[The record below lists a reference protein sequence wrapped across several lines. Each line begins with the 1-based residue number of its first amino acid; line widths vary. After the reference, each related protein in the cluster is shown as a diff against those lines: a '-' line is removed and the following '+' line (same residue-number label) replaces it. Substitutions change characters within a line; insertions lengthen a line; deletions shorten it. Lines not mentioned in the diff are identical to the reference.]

1 MKINYEGDIISAP
14 PIIDDVTPAAMI
26 PFILAGLTAWIFWT
40 QVVPRQLRGLQVA
53 FQTGE
58 KRYEVHRVTTT
69 TDDVKNLLTTQG
81 MRFGVTT
88 YLFALTG
95 ALILFFEFMTIRFGL
110 SDGYHALTL
119 AIGLCFIAVPAIISS
134 GSSLGAQVIK
144 PIGQGKATL
153 QDSNIWRS
161 YSYVLLTILW
171 MALVL
176 ALGLILDILDV
187 PAFRI
192 FSICSF
198 VAFSPA
204 VLAYGRVLGSSWQAL
219 RQSSQKIAQG
229 KASPFHNHKPN
240 AKQQAIALIV
250 NINLIAMPYVALNTV
265 LSIAALSISPDLFT
279 HSNRVLELPEYR
291 VQSSIMEEG
300 GILGFALIELFSFI
314 PEDGIRVP
322 MVSMVLLFLLLNV
335 ALIGFLFV
343 YEVARILFL
352 DVQDVSGKGG
362 IKLADSRLLRAER
375 SQQAKVLNFCFTG
388 FAGQSMLLLALAM
401 ITFWDSSFLPQGDQC
416 GVWEDSICSV
426 MQKDSLEELTWMLA
440 SGGQVAFIVIWARSR
455 KIGSSLEEISF
466 DASMGE
472 DRARMSQLEDV
483 IYLKQ
488 KAIRNLIME
497 DKWDK
502 ALIRID
508 SVIEGHGEQL
518 EGLDLLRK
526 TDAMMEIYAAMGRW
540 DDAEN
545 NAVSILALRGGR
557 EAQIARLILVA
568 ASLSQRD
575 LAEAKPRLKMIPDD
589 DVESARLQWFAS
601 LMQPKRRPLN
611 PTVSSLLTMDPL
623 TKRNIDL
630 IKRFEENIA
639 VSSLKMRNT
648 PSDKMIILGDAAR
661 LRLEGR
667 SGEALN
673 LIEKFI
679 KKNNIKN
686 WTHGEVVR
694 SLLHL
699 DEGRINT
706 ATNIAE
712 KLGKNRSRHPHLRSL
727 LRYLESIGETI
738 SASSEPTGIEW
749 LIDSGLDWVQA
760 WPYRH
765 TVAPAPAL
773 VTKELQKHAWS
784 ANAWIAHSV
793 EDSLDKA
800 KSKGANGWKLLSK
813 HKDERDFPP
822 CLFTHLTGIIV
833 TVGGMPV
840 DLGLPGQLNLEAIK
854 NAGLLD
860 L

>member
-1 MKINYEGDIISAP
+1 MPY
-14 PIIDDVTPAAMI
+14 
-26 PFILAGLTAWIFWT
+26 ILAGLTSWLFWT

-58 KRYEVHRVTTT
+58 KRYEVHNVTSSVE
-69 TDDVKNLLTTQG
+69 DVKNLLKTQG

-95 ALILFFEFMTIRFGL
+95 ALILFFEFLMTNFEL
-110 SDGYHALTL
+110 SEGYHALSISI
-119 AIGLCFIAVPAIISS
+119 ALCFIAIPAIISS

-153 QDSNIWRS
+153 QDSNVWRS
-161 YSYVLLTILW
+161 YSYVLLTMLW

-176 ALGLILDILDV
+176 ALGLVLDILDV
-187 PAFRI
+187 PGFRI
-192 FSICSF
+192 FSICTF
-198 VAFSPA
+198 FAFSPA
-204 VLAYGRVLGSSWQAL
+204 ILAYGRVLGSSWQAL
-219 RQSSQKIAQG
+219 RQSSQKIAKG
-229 KASPFHNHKPN
+229 EASAFHNHKPN

-250 NINLIAMPYVALNTV
+250 NINLIAMPFVALNTII
-265 LSIAALSISPDLFT
+265 SIIALSIDPNLFT
-279 HSNRVLELPEYR
+279 HSDRVIDLPEYR
-291 VQSSIMEEG
+291 PQSSIMEEG

-322 MVSMVLLFLLLNV
+322 MVTMVLLFLLLNV

-401 ITFWDSSFLPQGDQC
+401 ITFWDSSFLPQGEQC
-416 GVWEDSICSV
+416 GIWENSV
-426 MQKDSLEELTWMLA
+426 CTVLTKDALEELTWMLS

-455 KIGSSLEEISF
+455 KIGSSLEDISF
-466 DASMGE
+466 DASVGE
-472 DRARMSQLEDV
+472 DRMRMAQLEDV

-488 KAIRNLIME
+488 KAIRKLIME
-497 DKWDK
+497 DDWDR
-502 ALIRID
+502 ALVRID
-508 SVIEGHGEQL
+508 SVMEGYGEQL
-518 EGLDLLRK
+518 EGLDLVRK

-575 LAEAKPRLKMIPDD
+575 LAEAKPRLEMIPDD
-589 DVESARLQWFAS
+589 DIESARLKWVAS
-601 LMQPKRRPLN
+601 LLQPKKRKLK
-611 PTVSSLLTMDPL
+611 SSVASILSLDPL

-630 IKRFEENIA
+630 INRFEQNTA
-639 VSSLKMRNT
+639 VTTLNYRDT
-648 PSDKMIILGDAAR
+648 PEDKLLILGDAAR

-673 LIEKFI
+673 IIERFI
-679 KKNNIKN
+679 KKYDIKK
-686 WTHGEVVR
+686 WPHGDVVR

-712 KLGKNRSRHPHLRSL
+712 SLGKDRSRHPHLRSL
-727 LRYLESIGETI
+727 LRYLESVGETI

-760 WPYRH
+760 WPHRH

-773 VTKELQKHAWS
+773 VTKDLQKHAWK
-784 ANAWIAHSV
+784 ANGWIAHSV
-793 EDSLDKA
+793 EDTLDKA
-800 KSKGANGWKLLSK
+800 KAKGSTGWKLLSE

-822 CLFTHLTGIIV
+822 CIFTHLTGIIV
-833 TVGGMPV
+833 TIGGMPV
-840 DLGLPGQLNLEAIK
+840 DLGLPGDLNLEAIR
-854 NAGLLD
+854 NAGLLE

>member
-1 MKINYEGDIISAP
+1 MKISYEGDIISAP
-14 PIIDDVTPAAMI
+14 PIIDEVTPAAMI
-26 PFILAGLTAWIFWT
+26 PFVLAGLTAWLFWT

-58 KRYEVHRVTTT
+58 KRYEVHKVTSSVE
-69 TDDVKNLLTTQG
+69 DVKNLLSTQG

-95 ALILFFEFMTIRFGL
+95 ALILFFEFMTIRLGL
-110 SDGYHALTL
+110 SEGYHALSL
-119 AIGLCFIAVPAIISS
+119 AIGLCFIAVPAVISS

-176 ALGLILDILDV
+176 ALGLVLDILDV
-187 PAFRI
+187 PSFRI
-192 FSICSF
+192 FSICTF
-198 VAFSPA
+198 VAFAPA

-219 RQSSQKIAQG
+219 RQSSQKIAKG
-229 KASPFHNHKPN
+229 EASPFHNHKPN

-265 LSIAALSISPDLFT
+265 ISIMALSISPELFT
-279 HSNRVLELPEYR
+279 HSDRVLELPEYR

-300 GILGFALIELFSFI
+300 GVLGFALIELFSFI

-335 ALIGFLFV
+335 ALIG
-343 YEVARILFL
+343 FL

-416 GVWEDSICSV
+416 GVWENSICNV

-455 KIGSSLEEISF
+455 KIGSSLEDISF

-488 KAIRNLIME
+488 KAIRKLVME
-497 DKWDK
+497 DEWDR
-502 ALIRID
+502 ALKRID

-557 EAQIARLILVA
+557 EAQIARLMLVA

-575 LAEAKPRLKMIPDD
+575 LAEAKPRLNMIPDD

-601 LMQPKRRPLN
+601 LMQPKKRPLN
-611 PTVSSLLTMDPL
+611 STISSLLSMDPL

-630 IKRFEENIA
+630 VKRFEQNIA
-639 VSSLKMRNT
+639 TSTLKMRNT
-648 PSDKMIILGDAAR
+648 PSDRMIILGDAAR

-673 LIEKFI
+673 LIERFI
-679 KKNNIKN
+679 KKNEINN

-699 DEGRINT
+699 DEGRVNT

-712 KLGKNRSRHPHLRSL
+712 KLGSNRSRHPHLRSL
-727 LRYLESIGETI
+727 LRHLESRGETI

-765 TVAPAPAL
+765 TVAPAPAM
-773 VTKELQKHAWS
+773 VTKDLQKHAWG
-784 ANAWIAHSV
+784 ANAWIAHSA
-793 EDSLDKA
+793 EDTLDKA
-800 KSKGANGWKLLSK
+800 KSKGNNGWKILSK
-813 HKDERDFPP
+813 YKDEKNLPP

-833 TVGGMPV
+833 TIGGMPV
-840 DLGLPGQLNLEAIK
+840 DLGLPGQLNLKAIR